1 MVAGYHWRMPSD
13 LSARE
18 DALQHELRTELTR
31 VDTDVA
37 EAIGRA
43 LERDDGL
50 LLGGAWSGDDD
61 QGCLLTLAARDLGP
75 GDGEALLRTSVAAV
89 RIPALFD
96 ELWAL
101 TLARTGDARTARAIT
116 HRLVVEALASRS
128 DQEGA
133 SVGEAAAAVAPSVTA
148 RSARPR

>member
-1 MVAGYHWRMPSD
+1 M
-13 LSARE
+13 
-18 DALQHELRTELTR
+18 
-31 VDTDVA
+31 
-37 EAIGRA
+37 
-43 LERDDGL
+43 
-50 LLGGAWSGDDD
+50 
-61 QGCLLTLAARDLGP
+61 
-75 GDGEALLRTSVAAV
+75 AAV

>member
-1 MVAGYHWRMPSD
+1 MPSD

-50 LLGGAWSGDDD
+50 LLGGAWSGGAEGQAAETVLD
-61 QGCLLTLAARDLGP
+61 LARGREGSPARGSS
-75 GDGEALLRTSVAAV
+75 R
-89 RIPALFD
+89 
-96 ELWAL
+96 AL
-101 TLARTGDARTARAIT
+101 TARNPRERSGHWPAGKPAEGEGGVSCRA
-116 HRLVVEALASRS
+116 S
-128 DQEGA
+128 
-133 SVGEAAAAVAPSVTA
+133 
-148 RSARPR
+148 